1 MKQVNAFFMG
11 VCLLLAAMACEDELP
26 QSAQIEKGKENLTF
40 SVGAGSRTVKIET
53 SHPWT
58 AVSSQSWLTVSPGKG
73 GAGSSELTLSA
84 AANTTNS
91 ARTATVTI
99 QVGHK
104 TNTIQVSQ
112 AQKDELGL
120 DKTSETVAWTEGNC
134 MLTVSANVDDY
145 VVESDVSWLRE
156 TETRTMT
163 DRSILFSYDE
173 NPDYEPRTATVSI
186 HKDGLSADFIVTQ
199 GGRGA
204 LYFVL
209 ERAEVP
215 ATDTQYAL
223 KLMKN
228 TDLNGF
234 EQIDEAD
241 WVSLEGDETRAMPEE
256 ETVMLY
262 LLPNTEPTPRE
273 VRFVINDQSTGTLL
287 TDTFTLTQL
296 AIAQLIRPENTE
308 YAVTAA
314 GETVT
319 VPVEASGS
327 FDVVIPA
334 EAAAWLTGSSGVQ
347 LPGSLQF
354 TVGENTLSE
363 VRSAVVLLRLQDGS
377 GVEVSITITQAAADV
392 PATDRIPKLYNL
404 LNMSTV
410 IETVPIDLGAFQATV
425 SYDEGYGWVTDINTN
440 NSGKLHFVVG
450 DNSGVS
456 ATKRSATLHIVPK
469 QGEPIKI
476 RVNQSGS
483 NEAYIELDKPG
494 TLASFIDLSHIEESY
509 KKIRLHA
516 ASGMNADDWNTL
528 RNVKLGVERADLR
541 EVKNLTV
548 LPAGAFK
555 ECHTLREV
563 LLPTSVTSIGAEA
576 FADCTALEGV
586 PFSTHLQKIGD
597 RAFTGAFTGGT
608 FSALDLSGATA
619 LVEISDGAFE
629 GCNTLISLV
638 LPAKLSKIGNGTFK
652 ECYSL
657 EGSLTLPVTL
667 SAIGSEAFYNCNN
680 LAGTLS
686 LPAALT
692 SLGARAFMK
701 CASLEVLDMGTS
713 RLSVIEEETFKE
725 CRSLFAGSV
734 SRSLFIPSG
743 VVRIARSAFEKTLM
757 TEVDLPATLS
767 EMGRRAFYNCSDLVV
782 VTCRRTGT
790 PPALD
795 ANNPEETFGGVTNP
809 DGRTLKVSTADVDA
823 YKDDPSWG
831 KATQP
836 VGTSTWTIE
845 PIAPI
850 IP

>member
-58 AVSSQSWLTVSPGKG
+58 AISSQSWLTVSPGKG

-104 TNTIQVSQ
+104 TSTIQVSQ
-112 AQKDELGL
+112 TQKDALEL

-134 MLTVSANVDDY
+134 MLTVSANVEDY
-145 VVESDVSWLRE
+145 VVESDVTWLRE

-173 NPDYEPRTATVSI
+173 NPTYEPRTATVTI
-186 HKDGLSADFIVTQ
+186 RKDGLSAVFTVTQ
-199 GGRGA
+199 GGLGA

-209 ERAEVP
+209 ERAEVL
-215 ATDTQYAL
+215 AADTQYAL

-228 TDLNGF
+228 TAFNGF

-287 TDTFTLTQL
+287 TDTFTLVQL
-296 AIAQLIRPENTE
+296 AVAQMLRPENTE
-308 YAVTAA
+308 YAMTAA
-314 GETVT
+314 KDTVT
-319 VPVEASGS
+319 VPVEASGP

-334 EAAAWLTGSSGVQ
+334 EAAAWLTGSSGIQ

-354 TVGENTLSE
+354 VAAENTLPIPRHAI
-363 VRSAVVLLRLQDGS
+363 VTLRLQDGS
-377 GVEVSITITQAAADV
+377 GVEANITINQAAANV

-404 LNMSTV
+404 LGMSTV

-425 SYDEGYGWVTDINTN
+425 SYEEGSGWITDINTN

-450 DNSGVS
+450 DNSGTTS
-456 ATKRSATLHIVPK
+456 KRSATLHIVPV
-469 QGEPIKI
+469 QGDPIKI

-483 NEAYIELDKPG
+483 NEAYIELDKPS
-494 TLASFIDLSHIEESY
+494 TLASFIDWSHEESY
-509 KKIRLHA
+509 KKIRLYA
-516 ASGMNADDWNTL
+516 ASGINADDWNTL
-528 RNVKLGVERADLR
+528 RNATLGIERADLR

-555 ECHTLREV
+555 ECRTLQEV
-563 LLPTSVTSIGAEA
+563 LLPAGVTSIGTEA
-576 FADCTALEGV
+576 FADCTALDAV
-586 PFSTHLQKIGD
+586 PFLVSTNLRKIGD
-597 RAFTGAFTGGT
+597 RAFAGAFTGGA
-608 FSALDLSGATA
+608 FSTLNLSDATA
-619 LVEISDGAFE
+619 LTEIGNSAFE
-629 GCNTLISLV
+629 GCNSLTSLT
-638 LPAKLSKIGNGTFK
+638 LPAQLSKIGNGTFK

-657 EGSLTLPVTL
+657 EGRLTLPVAL

-680 LAGTLS
+680 LKGTLS

-692 SLGARAFMK
+692 SMGARAFMK
-701 CASLEVLDMGTS
+701 CASLEVLDMGAS

-725 CRSLFAGSV
+725 CRSLFASSV
-734 SRSLFIPSG
+734 SRSLLIPSG

-767 EMGRRAFYNCSDLVV
+767 EMGRRAFYNCSDLLV

-790 PPALD
+790 PPTLD
-795 ANNPEETFGGVTNP
+795 GNNPEETFGGTNP
-809 DGRTLKVSTADVDA
+809 GARRLEVPTADVDA
-823 YKDDPSWG
+823 YMDDLSWK

-836 VGTSTWTIE
+836 VGTSTWTIA

-850 IP
+850 LP